1 MARQGKKNVRRRL
14 RDLGLSIGRYE
25 PGPLNAITDVE
36 GVKVGHTTLISG
48 RAGPLEVG
56 RGPVRTGVT
65 AILPSGGN
73 VFEER
78 VVGGSFILNG
88 AGEMT
93 GLIQVQEWGLLETP
107 ILLTNTL
114 AVGTVSDAAVR
125 ALVDRFPGIGMEH
138 DVIIPVVGE
147 CDDSFLNDISG
158 GHVRDWHVFEALD
171 SAKAGPVEEGSV
183 GSGTGMVTCDL
194 KGGIGTSSRRLPP
207 QDGGFTI
214 GVLVMTNFGRLEDL
228 RVDGVPV
235 GSVLAPFMGHVE
247 KRRRLYGSIIVV
259 LATDAP
265 LSTHQLNR
273 VCRRAALGIGRVGSY
288 AAHGSGEII
297 IGFST
302 SNKIPREHPELVFN
316 VKMLGDRFINPF
328 YEAAIEGT
336 EEAILNALC
345 MASDMD
351 GVNGRHVPALPLDAL
366 VDVVGKHRRATA
378 QAAAQ
383 LGRARNEPASNARA
397 PARKPPTPAPA
408 PQEPLPLPTAAQ
420 EPEKDPPP
428 RR

>member
-1 MARQGKKNVRRRL
+1 MARQGKKFRRRL
-14 RDLGLSIGRYE
+14 RDLGISIGRYE
-25 PGPLNAITDVE
+25 PGRHNAITDVE
-36 GVKVGHTTLISG
+36 GVMVGHTTLVSG

-56 RGPVRTGVT
+56 QGPVRTGVT
-65 AILPSGGN
+65 AVIPSAGS
-73 VFEER
+73 VWDER
-78 VVGGSFILNG
+78 VVAGSYILNG

-125 ALVDRFPGIGMEH
+125 AMVDRSPGIGTEH

-158 GHVRDWHVFEALD
+158 GHVRDWHVFAALD
-171 SAKAGPVEEGSV
+171 SARAGPVEEGNV

-194 KGGIGTSSRRLPP
+194 KGGIGTSSRKLPP
-207 QDGGFTI
+207 ADGGFTI
-214 GVLVMTNFGRLEDL
+214 GVLVMTNFGRLDDL

-235 GSVLAPFMGHVE
+235 GSVLGPIMSHVE

-302 SNKIPREHPELVFN
+302 PNKIPRDSSELIFD
-316 VKMLGDRFINPF
+316 VKMLADRFINPF
-328 YEAAIEGT
+328 YEAAIEAT
-336 EEAILNALC
+336 EEAILNAMC

-351 GVNGRHVPALPLDAL
+351 GVNGRRVPALPLDVL
-366 VDVVGKHRRATA
+366 VDVMDKHRRAMSRASAAVEKHAAPKTDTA
-378 QAAAQ
+378 PA
-383 LGRARNEPASNARA
+383 EPAPGNTSLL
-397 PARKPPTPAPA
+397 PTPAAPETPA
-408 PQEPLPLPTAAQ
+408 PPR
-420 EPEKDPPP
+420 DPKA
-428 RR
+428 